1 MSLARRVPVGLSV
14 HLFLMKP
21 LPHIA
26 LFALGTAFA
35 LLSLPA
41 ASAAGTETLQPLAD
55 QAKALPVATSI
66 VKGEPG
72 PEFGGP
78 YVLSVTNTSGAA
90 LKLKGVVAQS
100 VVSHNR
106 PKTIDLPGKTLEAG
120 ATWKIADLAVDDKVT
135 LSAEGHEKLEVKVT
149 AAK

>member
-1 MSLARRVPVGLSV
+1 
-14 HLFLMKP
+14 MKP
-21 LPHIA
+21 LPRIA
-26 LFALGTAFA
+26 LFALGSALA

-41 ASAAGTETLQPLAD
+41 ASAAGPETLQPLAD
-55 QAKALPVATSI
+55 QTKALPVTTSI
-66 VKGEPG
+66 AKGEPG

-90 LKLKGVVAQS
+90 LKLKAVVAQS

-106 PKTIDLPGKTLEAG
+106 PKTVELPEKNLEAG
-120 ATWKIADLAVDDKVT
+120 ATWKISDLAMDDKVT

>member
-1 MSLARRVPVGLSV
+1 
-14 HLFLMKP
+14 MKT
-21 LPHIA
+21 LPRIA
-26 LFALGTAFA
+26 VFALGSALA

-41 ASAAGTETLQPLAD
+41 ASAAGTETLQTLAD
-55 QAKALPVATSI
+55 KAKALPVTTSI
-66 VKGEPG
+66 EKGQPG

-78 YVLSVTNTSGAA
+78 YVLLVTNTSGAA
-90 LKLKGVVAQS
+90 LKLKAVVVQS

-106 PKTIDLPGKTLEAG
+106 PKTIDLPGKSLEAG